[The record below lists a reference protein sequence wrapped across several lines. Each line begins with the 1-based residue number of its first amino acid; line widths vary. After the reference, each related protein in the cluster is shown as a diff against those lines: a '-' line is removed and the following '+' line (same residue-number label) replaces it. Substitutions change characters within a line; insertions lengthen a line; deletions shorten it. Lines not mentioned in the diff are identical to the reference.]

1 MSSFFIPSANAEI
14 NYNFSGFG
22 TLGYTISDQP
32 FKYLQYIDDQG
43 TFARDSLLAGQLDI
57 KFDPKLSATIQ
68 AKIAANES
76 QETGLDADITWA
88 FLSYRPTNDWLF
100 IPFRLII

>member
-1 MSSFFIPSANAEI
+1 LSKKYFYYYQGLITTILISLFFIPSANAEI

-22 TLGYTISDQP
+22 TLGYTLSDQP

-57 KFDPKLSATIQ
+57 KF
-68 AKIAANES
+68 
-76 QETGLDADITWA
+76 
-88 FLSYRPTNDWLF
+88 
-100 IPFRLII
+100 

>member
-22 TLGYTISDQP
+22 TLGYTLSDQP

-43 TFARDSLLAGQLDI
+43 TFARDSLLAG
-57 KFDPKLSATIQ
+57 
-68 AKIAANES
+68 
-76 QETGLDADITWA
+76 
-88 FLSYRPTNDWLF
+88 
-100 IPFRLII
+100 